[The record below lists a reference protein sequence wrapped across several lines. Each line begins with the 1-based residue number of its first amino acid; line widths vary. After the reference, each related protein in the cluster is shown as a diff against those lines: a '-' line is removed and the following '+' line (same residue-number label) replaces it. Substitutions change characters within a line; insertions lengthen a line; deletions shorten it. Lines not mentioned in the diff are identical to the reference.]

1 MGQRSQIY
9 VITKQ
14 DNEYN
19 LTARYYQWNYGER
32 MISRARSISEWLK
45 EHREFYAYEAY
56 RLDISRLDTIMR
68 VNFDMRDVV
77 DTCDIVR
84 EFAEYSDDKGSV
96 DEFLSFVFAGQ
107 DNNDGQCY
115 IYMDC
120 DSPDMPLEIALFDS
134 NFECS
139 ADDKPVSPAEYLARD
154 IFDERNGNWKELM
167 SASDGYDDDDI
178 RYTEDNIKWLDGNT
192 KTMGADKLLSILEAV
207 AEKETA
213 KYRTETK
220 DNAGTTAMNE
230 EAEMER

>member
-14 DNEYN
+14 NNEYN

-32 MISRARSISEWLK
+32 MISRIRGISEWLK
-45 EHREFYAYEAY
+45 EHRIHYTYEAY
-56 RLDISRLDTIMR
+56 KLDTIMR

-84 EFAEYSDDKGSV
+84 EFAEYSDDKDSV

-120 DSPDMPLEIALFDS
+120 DSPDMPLEIALFDR

-139 ADDKPVSPAEYLARD
+139 ADDKPVSPAEYLVRNL
-154 IFDERNGNWKELM
+154 FNKRNGNWWKELM
-167 SASDGYDDDDI
+167 SVSDEYDDDDI
-178 RYTEDNIKWLDGNT
+178 RYTEDNIEWLDGNT

-207 AEKETA
+207 AEKETV
-213 KYRTETK
+213 KYQTETK
-220 DNAGTTAMNE
+220 EKTGMKE
-230 EAEMER
+230 EEPER